1 MNELLIEKIEAFL
14 EGEISREELQKMAEE
29 AGIANLDEEI
39 QWFQDSRVAI
49 ASAGLRR
56 QLKEVLPQ
64 PAKKETRVVR
74 LRSIRR
80 VLAVAASVLVIVVAY
95 WGLNRS
101 GQSSLYA
108 DYEYVD
114 PGLPVLMSQSK
125 DHQLYDALS
134 YYSEG
139 NYSVAEEKLQQI
151 QADYPN
157 SDTLAYYLG
166 ASLLYQGKT
175 EAAKAPLEEVSTFEN
190 SRFRQRADWLL
201 VMAALKEKNLEEAGT
216 LVELILNTPG
226 HEFTDRA
233 QALQQDLDQ

>member
-1 MNELLIEKIEAFL
+1 MNEILIEKIEAFL
-14 EGEISREELQKMAEE
+14 EGKISREELQKMADE
-29 AGIANLDEEI
+29 AGITNLDEEI
-39 QWFQDSRVAI
+39 RWLQDSQVAI
-49 ASAGLRR
+49 AAAGLRQ

-64 PAKKETRVVR
+64 PAKKEARVVR

-95 WGLNRS
+95 WGLNRG

-134 YYSEG
+134 YYSEE
-139 NYSVAEEKLQQI
+139 NYEIAEEKLRQI

-157 SDTLAYYLG
+157 SDTLSYYLG

-175 EAAKAPLEEVSTFEN
+175 EAAKAPLRAVSEFED
-190 SRFRQRADWLL
+190 SRFQQRADWLL

-216 LVELILNTPG
+216 LVEQILNTPG
-226 HEFTDRA
+226 HEFLDKA
-233 QALQQDLDQ
+233 QSLQQRLND